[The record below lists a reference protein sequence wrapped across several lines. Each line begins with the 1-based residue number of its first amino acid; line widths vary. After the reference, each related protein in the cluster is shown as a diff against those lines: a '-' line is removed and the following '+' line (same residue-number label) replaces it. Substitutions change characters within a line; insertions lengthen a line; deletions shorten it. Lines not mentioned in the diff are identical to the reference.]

1 MLCSLIVITLSL
13 TQGKDKGGKEKGGGE
28 EKRKHIKS
36 MIDKIPTSK
45 EELFAYPIDSS
56 LVDNVSDFRFSVSGI
71 YRDIDYFGIRFLMFL
86 SNCKN
91 GKCMS

>member
-1 MLCSLIVITLSL
+1 MFTS
-13 TQGKDKGGKEKGGGE
+13 GKDKSGKEKGGGE

-56 LVDNVSDFRFSVSGI
+56 LVDNVSVPSNFFVIIIIIIFFYWGI
-71 YRDIDYFGIRFLMFL
+71 MIFNTWWVNVISYL
-86 SNCKN
+86 
-91 GKCMS
+91 

>member
-1 MLCSLIVITLSL
+1 MFTS
-13 TQGKDKGGKEKGGGE
+13 GKDKSGKEKGGGE

-56 LVDNVSDFRFSVSGI
+56 LVDNVSVPSNFFVIIIIIIFFLLRNYDFQYLVSECDKLLI
-71 YRDIDYFGIRFLMFL
+71 NL
-86 SNCKN
+86 SLFNHI
-91 GKCMS
+91 